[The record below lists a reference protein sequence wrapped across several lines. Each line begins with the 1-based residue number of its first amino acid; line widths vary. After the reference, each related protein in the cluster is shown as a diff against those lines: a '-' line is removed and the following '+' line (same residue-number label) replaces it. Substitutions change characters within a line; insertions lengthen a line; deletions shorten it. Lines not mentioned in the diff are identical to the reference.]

1 MPRPITATVTKLET
15 APPIIVAENARTITG
30 RILPWGEFGATNNG
44 PLKFDAGSINIPDN
58 VEQVKLL
65 AGHSPAGVAVGH
77 ATSIEVRDD
86 GLWATFKIGSH
97 DAGNDALLQATE
109 KTVDA
114 FSIEAYG
121 IERNGTTVTNSHLSA
136 VALVPNP
143 AFPGARVS
151 QVMAERG
158 DDTETAA
165 PGDEQE
171 SEQESTPPNETSET
185 ESEQESEQESDT
197 DSESETHTTDT
208 EKETSNMPKN
218 NRLAPGTLPGDD
230 QTPET
235 TEHFSLN
242 GAIDYLTAVVSGDQ
256 PDVAHAELT
265 DITDAG
271 TIGRTAPQWLGELWN
286 GVTYERRIVPLM
298 TQKPLTSRKAVGYRW
313 VTKPGVEKYAGNKAD
328 IPSKPAKIEPVE
340 RESERWAGG
349 NDLDRAFWDF
359 NEREFLAAYWA
370 AMAES
375 YAYETDLDALKFLI
389 ANSTAIDGKATNV
402 QSAISRG
409 SLAVDNR
416 LRTPATFAIINPAD
430 LEQVLSLSTMD
441 APRYLGIAGTI
452 TDPSKWTTSED
463 VPAGTALVGT
473 KAAATHFELAGSPLR
488 VEAEHIAK
496 GGRDAALFG
505 YTAKMVN
512 RPEGLVKVSF
522 DTDGAATAPAGNTG
536 ASA

>member
-1 MPRPITATVTKLET
+1 MTPPNKATVTNMEQ
-15 APPIIVAENARTITG
+15 APPMVVAETARTITG
-30 RILPWGEFGATNNG
+30 RVLPWGEFGATNNG
-44 PLKFDAGSINIPDN
+44 PLKFPAGSINIPSN

-77 ATSIEVRDD
+77 ATSIEAKDD
-86 GLWATFKIGSH
+86 GLWATFQIGSH
-97 DAGNDALLQATE
+97 DAGNDALLQASE

-121 IERNGTTVTNSHLSA
+121 IERDGTTVTNSYLSA

-143 AFPGARVS
+143 AFAGARVS
-151 QVMAERG
+151 QVTAERSNDDGDPAETNETTTEANETTTPPG
-158 DDTETAA
+158 DD
-165 PGDEQE
+165 
-171 SEQESTPPNETSET
+171 SEQESN
-185 ESEQESEQESDT
+185 D
-197 DSESETHTTDT
+197 D
-208 EKETSNMPKN
+208 EKEETNMPKT
-218 NRLAPGTLPGDD
+218 NRLTPGTLPGDE
-230 QTPET
+230 QTETTT

-242 GAIDYLTAVVSGDQ
+242 GAIDYLTAVVGGNR
-256 PDVAHAELT
+256 PDVAHGELT

-271 TIGRTAPQWLGELWN
+271 MIGREAPQWLGELWN
-286 GVTYERRIVPLM
+286 GITYERRIVPLM
-298 TQKPLTSRKAVGYRW
+298 TQKPLTSRKAVGYKW
-313 VTKPGVEKYAGNKAD
+313 VTKPGVDKYTGNKTD
-328 IPSKPAKIEPVE
+328 IPSKEAKIEAVE

-359 NEREFLAAYWA
+359 KEREFLAAYWA

-375 YAYETDLDALKFLI
+375 YAYETDVDALKFLI
-389 ANSTAIDGKATNV
+389 NNATAIDGTATNV

-409 SLAVDNR
+409 SLAIDNR
-416 LRTPATFAIINPAD
+416 LHTPASFAIINPAD

-452 TDPSKWTTSED
+452 TDPAKWTTSEE
-463 VPAGTALVGT
+463 VTAGTAIIGT

-505 YTAKMVN
+505 YTAKMLN
-512 RPEGLVKVSF
+512 RPEGLVKVTF
-522 DTDGAATAPAGNTG
+522 DTNKAAGG
-536 ASA
+536 GDSSVEES

>member
-1 MPRPITATVTKLET
+1 MPPTTLETVTKLEP
-15 APPIIVAENARTITG
+15 APPMVVAETARTITG

-44 PLKFDAGSINIPDN
+44 PLKFPAGSINIPDN
-58 VEQVKLL
+58 VEEVKLL

-77 ATSIEVRDD
+77 ATSIDVKDD

-97 DAGNDALLQATE
+97 DAGNDALLQAAE

-121 IERNGTTVTNSHLSA
+121 IERNGTTVTNAYLSA

-143 AFPGARVS
+143 AFAGARVS
-151 QVMAERG
+151 QVTAARG
-158 DDTETAA
+158 DDDGDPAETNETTTEANETTTP
-165 PGDEQE
+165 PGDD
-171 SEQESTPPNETSET
+171 SEQESN
-185 ESEQESEQESDT
+185 DN
-197 DSESETHTTDT
+197 
-208 EKETSNMPKN
+208 EKEETNMPKT
-218 NRLAPGTLPGDD
+218 NRLTPGTLPGDE
-230 QTPET
+230 QTETTT

-242 GAIDYLTAVVSGDQ
+242 GAIDYLTAVVGGNR
-256 PDVAHAELT
+256 PDVAHGELT

-271 TIGRTAPQWLGELWN
+271 MIGREAPQWLGELWN

-409 SLAVDNR
+409 SLAIDNR

-463 VPAGTALVGT
+463 VTPGEAIIGT
-473 KAAATHFELAGSPLR
+473 KAAATHFELSGSPLR

-505 YTAKMVN
+505 YTAKLVN

-522 DTDGAATAPAGNTG
+522 DTDGAATAPAGDTG
-536 ASA
+536 AAA

>member
-1 MPRPITATVTKLET
+1 MPQPLIDTVTKLET
-15 APPIIVAENARTITG
+15 APPMVVAESARTITG

-44 PLKFDAGSINIPDN
+44 PLKFPAGSINVPES

-77 ATSIEVRDD
+77 ATSIEAKDD
-86 GLWATFKIGSH
+86 GLWGTFKIGSH
-97 DAGNDALLQATE
+97 DAGNDALLQASE

-121 IERNGTTVTNSHLSA
+121 IERNGTTVTNAYLSA

-143 AFPGARVS
+143 AFAGARVS
-151 QVMAERG
+151 QVTAERG
-158 DDTETAA
+158 DDTGDPAET
-165 PGDEQE
+165 EE
-171 SEQESTPPNETSET
+171 TNETTTPPNE
-185 ESEQESEQESDT
+185 
-197 DSESETHTTDT
+197 DSEPESTET
-208 EKETSNMPKN
+208 EKEETEMNK
-218 NRLAPGTLPGDD
+218 RLTPGTLPGDA
-230 QTPET
+230 QTETT

-242 GAIDYLTAVVSGDQ
+242 GAIDYLTAVVSGQ
-256 PDVAHAELT
+256 RPDVAHAELT

-271 TIGRTAPQWLGELWN
+271 TINRTAPQWLGELWS

-313 VTKPGVEKYAGNKAD
+313 VTKPGVEKYAGNKTD
-328 IPSKPAKIEPVE
+328 IPSKPAEIEPVE
-340 RESERWAGG
+340 RDSERWAGG

-389 ANSTAIDGKATNV
+389 DNATEIDGTATNV
-402 QSAISRG
+402 QSAVSRG
-409 SLAVDNR
+409 SLAIDNR

-463 VPAGTALVGT
+463 VPAGQAIIGT

-505 YTAKMVN
+505 YTAKMLN

-522 DTDGAATAPAGNTG
+522 DTDGAATDPAGDTG
-536 ASA
+536 EAA